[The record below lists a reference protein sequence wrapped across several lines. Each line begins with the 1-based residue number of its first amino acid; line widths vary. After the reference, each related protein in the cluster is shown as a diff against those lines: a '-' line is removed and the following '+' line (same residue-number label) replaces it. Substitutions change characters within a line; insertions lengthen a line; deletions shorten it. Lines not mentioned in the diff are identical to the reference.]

1 MANLELLEDAVY
13 QIDEAINAVM
23 ALGKLYGADVDCLR
37 DMRAQY
43 KAQID
48 EINAQREAEY
58 DSDEAALTREYYM
71 SR

>member
-43 KAQID
+43 KKQIS
-48 EINAQREAEY
+48 EISARREAA
-58 DSDEAALTREYYM
+58 DDADDAALTREYYM

>member
-1 MANLELLEDAVY
+1 MANLELLEDAVF

-37 DMRAQY
+37 DIRAQY
-43 KAQID
+43 KAKID
-48 EINAQREAEY
+48 EMREAEY
-58 DSDEAALTREYYM
+58 EADEADEAALTREYYM